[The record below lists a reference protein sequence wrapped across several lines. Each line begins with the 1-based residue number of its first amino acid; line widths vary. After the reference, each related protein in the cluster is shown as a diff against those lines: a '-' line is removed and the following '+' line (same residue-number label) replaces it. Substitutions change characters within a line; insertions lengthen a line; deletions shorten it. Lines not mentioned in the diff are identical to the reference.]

1 MKKTLLFAAIAMLGA
16 AGASATCWR
25 INPSP
30 YAGAQFKTVDDAM
43 NDINVLPGDTLLLD
57 PGIHNGFSITRDNI
71 TIIGSGYYLDN
82 NKQWSESQETNV
94 GRIFLGVG
102 STIEGCTASIIY
114 TAEGVHIKRCKFN
127 GLCGTYPNNVI
138 VEQCIIS
145 GYHSYQS
152 PAGITDVCKN
162 WIIKNNII
170 NASGGAAI
178 TGAINTDGVGSIIEN
193 NILIS
198 DSWIVIGSIKNA
210 TIRNNILI
218 NTRSG
223 FDDNQIPYAAA
234 TVSFTDNNIIQNN
247 VLSTPEKYA
256 NHDYPS
262 NLFVGATIENTFVNE
277 GSEDAKWQLL
287 ETSAAKG
294 AATHGGDCGAF
305 GGPTPYVLSGIPQF
319 LPHITEALIPAR
331 PTDGKITV
339 KLKIENQNE

>member
-57 PGIHNGFSITRDNI
+57 PGTYGDITLKRENI
-71 TIIGSGYYLDN
+71 TIIGSGYFLSQ
-82 NKQWSESQETNV
+82 NKQWAESQETIVNYITLSKGCKV
-94 GRIFLGVG
+94 
-102 STIEGCTASIIY
+102 EGCTASIIY
-114 TAEGVHIKRCKFN
+114 SHELTTVTRCKVN
-127 GLCGTYPNNVI
+127 KVYGNDNCI
-138 VEQCIIS
+138 VEGCYIVQFEA
-145 GYHSYQS
+145 GYG
-152 PAGITDVCKN
+152 PTILR
-162 WIIKNNII
+162 NNII
-170 NASGGAAI
+170 YNPGNGSNEWESPYYTANGHGS
-178 TGAINTDGVGSIIEN
+178 GSIIEN
-193 NILIS
+193 NII
-198 DSWIVIGSIKNA
+198 IGSNLSYIIDEPINS
-210 TIRNNILI
+210 TIRNNIII
-218 NTRSG
+218 NTCPG
-223 FDDNQIPYAAA
+223 FDSNQVPYA
-234 TVSFTDNNIIQNN
+234 VKVIDFNYGNNVIQNN
-247 VLSTPEKYA
+247 VFSSPAKYA
-256 NHDYPS
+256 NELFPH